1 MLTDIEISRLAKK
14 EKITSI
20 AEKLNLKESDLEI
33 YGSDK
38 AKVKLSVLEE
48 RKSGPDGKL
57 ILVTAI
63 TPTPAGE
70 GKSTTTIGLVDALN
84 RIGKKAVVA
93 LREPS
98 LGPVM
103 GIKGGAAGGG
113 YAQVNPME
121 DLNLHFTGDIHA
133 VSTANNLISAI
144 IDNHIYQ
151 GNELNI
157 HPKRIV
163 WKRAMDMNDRSLRK
177 IMVGMGSTG
186 DGVIR
191 DDGFNITV
199 ASEIMAVLC
208 LATSLEDLREKV
220 SRIIVAYTY
229 DNKPVTIK
237 DLGIVGAV
245 LVVLKD
251 AIKPNIIQTL
261 ENNPAFVHG
270 GPFANIAHG
279 CNSIL
284 ATTMALKLADY
295 VVTEAGFGADL
306 GAEKFLDIKCRE
318 ANLRPSC
325 VVIVAT
331 IRALKYHGG
340 KKLEEISQGDV
351 EALRK
356 GVANLDRHTKT
367 IRGFNLNYVVAI
379 NRFHTDTD
387 DEIAF
392 LQEWAKANN
401 HPIALSEVFA
411 KGGAGGEELAKKVVE
426 QISEKT
432 LTPMYEISDKIED
445 KIAKIANKVYGAKEI
460 IYSEDAKKTIQQAKK
475 LGFSDFYICMAKTP
489 LSITDNPKISGAPQD
504 FTINIKE
511 VRISAGAKFLVC
523 LTGDVMTMPGLPKV
537 PAANALD
544 IDSNYNIHNLS

>member
-20 AEKLNLKESDLEI
+20 AEKLNLKETDLEI

-48 RKSGPDGKL
+48 RKNGPDGKL

-331 IRALKYHGG
+331 VRALKYHGG

-387 DEIAF
+387 EEIAF

-432 LTPMYEISDKIED
+432 HTPMYEMSDKIED